1 MGKGN
6 VQRFAQA
13 VGLDESACVAL
24 MGNLAVRI
32 LESLESAFRAMERDV
47 AAVNHTGGGLRDE
60 LKDLRARLEPGI
72 IDLCERTLRQL

>member
-13 VGLDESACVAL
+13 AGLDESACVAL

-32 LESLESAFRAMERDV
+32 LESLESAFRAMERDIT
-47 AAVNHTGGGLRDE
+47 AVNRTGGSLCDE
-60 LKDLRARLEPGI
+60 LGELRARLEPEI
-72 IDLCERTLRQL
+72 IELCETTLRQL

>member
-13 VGLDESACVAL
+13 AGLDENACVAL

-47 AAVNHTGGGLRDE
+47 AAVNRTGGSLRDE

-72 IDLCERTLRQL
+72 IDLCETTLRQL